1 MFNYILADLKRIALR
16 IPRALVMVAIYAILI
31 IVLVIASKGQ
41 WNAVT
46 FVLAV
51 EQYIEFLPVLI
62 GLVELISVFTE
73 DFKAKTMQVAIGI
86 GIPRY
91 RIVLSKLIEMMLL
104 VLVDLMFV
112 FVIALITGAIMQ
124 VWPDGQQLMAILG
137 NLFGTWMGAMAY
149 ASLTMIL
156 IFFTQGMGIATLLYL
171 AFCGKIVY
179 TLLDIIFS
187 IEIITS
193 LHLQRF
199 TLTAMIQLFNSK
211 ILLGTFSTATFLG
224 ILLYIVLGYLGAVAV
239 FNRRELDF

>member
-1 MFNYILADLKRIALR
+1 
-16 IPRALVMVAIYAILI
+16 MVAIYAILI

-86 GIPRY
+86 GSPRY

-112 FVIALITGAIMQ
+112 FVI
-124 VWPDGQQLMAILG
+124 
-137 NLFGTWMGAMAY
+137 
-149 ASLTMIL
+149 
-156 IFFTQGMGIATLLYL
+156 
-171 AFCGKIVY
+171 
-179 TLLDIIFS
+179 
-187 IEIITS
+187 
-193 LHLQRF
+193 
-199 TLTAMIQLFNSK
+199 
-211 ILLGTFSTATFLG
+211 
-224 ILLYIVLGYLGAVAV
+224 
-239 FNRRELDF
+239 